1 MHIRLILVLSLFWL
15 SQTYATEA
23 RQPIASG
30 TEALPATA
38 GGMDQKPTTRSTPT
52 TPTSDRDPAKATFA
66 PAQRLATPTGPKIG
80 FSDSGNKC
88 VRPGDLIKF
97 SIQDATI
104 METHRLVIKVDN
116 EFLPL
121 KTIITNISQT
131 VVQLLADERI
141 KQDENYLIVLQD
153 KQNPISH
160 QTTSLRINICSLNTN
175 QPESQTQTDHEPNQ
189 LVLYVKSN
197 TALLIEEEL
206 RKLSHEVIQKHVLT
220 GLDSVMLTIKIADAS
235 LSDTLKKL
243 RSRFPDAVIDVNSH
257 YEASNSPRL
266 FSPEMIAWPDYSE
279 SCPAPSSLVI
289 GLIDG
294 MIDKNHPALTDQDI
308 TVKDFLYSFE
318 RPDTQHGTAIAAI
331 LAGDNTDQGYQ
342 GLLSGI
348 SILGASVL
356 RVQQDNIIAT
366 TESIVRAVDWLHS
379 SQVRL
384 VNISLSGKEPN
395 RVTQSVFK
403 TAVNKGMIFFSAAGN
418 NGKTANPSYPAALD
432 GVISVTAIDA
442 AKRIYSEANQGD
454 YIDFSAPGVDIWTID
469 DKTKGKYSSGT
480 SFAVPHALA
489 VAALYL
495 KKNPS
500 LPREIL
506 YRALQENSHDLG
518 DAGHDRVFGWGLVQA
533 PQQVC
538 N

>member
-15 SQTYATEA
+15 SQTYANEA
-23 RQPIASG
+23 RPPIASG
-30 TEALPATA
+30 TEGLPATA
-38 GGMDQKPTTRSTPT
+38 GDVDQKPTARSTPT
-52 TPTSDRDPAKATFA
+52 APKSDRDPAKAILA
-66 PAQRLATPTGPKIG
+66 PAQRLATPTGPNIG
-80 FSDSGNKC
+80 FSDSGTQC

-116 EFLPL
+116 ELLAL
-121 KTIITNISQT
+121 KTIVTNTSQAIA
-131 VVQLLADERI
+131 QLLADERI
-141 KQDENYLIVLQD
+141 KQNESYLIVLQD
-153 KQNPISH
+153 KQNPISYE
-160 QTTSLRINICSLNTN
+160 TTSLRINVCSLNTN
-175 QPESQTQTDHEPNQ
+175 QLELQTQADHEPNQ

-206 RKLSHEVIQKHVLT
+206 RKLSNEVVQKHVLA
-220 GLDSVMLTIKIADAS
+220 GLDSVMLTIKIADGS
-235 LSDTLKKL
+235 LSYALKKL
-243 RSRFPDAVIDVNSH
+243 RSRFPDAVIDVNSL

-266 FSPEMIAWPDYSE
+266 FSPEMIAWPDYPE
-279 SCPAPSSLVI
+279 SCPAPSNLVI

-294 MIDKNHPALTDQDI
+294 MIDKNHPALTNQDI
-308 TVKDFLYSFE
+308 TVKDFLYSYE
-318 RPDTQHGTAIAAI
+318 RPDIQHGTAIAAI

-356 RVQQDNIIAT
+356 RVQQDKVIAT
-366 TESIVRAVDWLHS
+366 TESIVRAVDWLLS

-384 VNISLSGKEPN
+384 VNISLSGNEPN
-395 RVTQSVFK
+395 LVTQSVFK

-418 NGKTANPSYPAALD
+418 NGKTANPSFPAALD